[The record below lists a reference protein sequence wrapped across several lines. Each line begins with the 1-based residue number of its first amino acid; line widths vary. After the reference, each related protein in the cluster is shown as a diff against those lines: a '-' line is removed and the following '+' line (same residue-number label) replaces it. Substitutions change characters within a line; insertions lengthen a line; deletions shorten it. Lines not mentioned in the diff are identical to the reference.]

1 MVPCAPLRQFKNSML
16 QRKLSVYIGLSNQ
29 QMFKISE
36 CFYKIHQ
43 ISHHKIRTENV
54 LSICSALKAFT
65 PFVYLHQCFV
75 FNMEIKKGLICKIVH
90 NFQEKSERSI
100 WTYRLPIDFS
110 INLLAFYHE
119 CCDLIIE
126 LLISP
131 PANGEPLLNNKLIS
145 HTTATLACLSHSSFF
160 PIAGFMYDMLNSY
173 HTAFYICGAT
183 TTLSSCLMFL
193 IPWLMPNQQGGVF
206 RRDSCQSRLEGLL
219 NSQSSTPCTRKHS
232 RSFFAGRSVKS
243 RSLDSGNSSL
253 SSPVTGEISLC
264 EADRA
269 EQEYLT
275 GFTIDNEADVAT
287 DGASNEKSSFS
298 MDTSINTVFNASMSH
313 RGSITKFLLQQQL
326 QSQSRA
332 STPLSGSRRGS
343 SQSPMGLQSG
353 GSSSRSSMSSSLG
366 FRTSSSSPSRGKGS
380 FKRSLSESRQGS
392 FEVSEESSS
401 EESFEPISSEPEGE
415 MDTLSLGQL
424 FNEDT
429 RRESGE
435 STVVGSNWE
444 SGRSTVIAGTPKVF
458 QSGMKDDDMLH
469 LLAARLLQAMRGRK
483 QDDCGEE
490 RESTV

>member
-1 MVPCAPLRQFKNSML
+1 MCTIF
-16 QRKLSVYIGLSNQ
+16 RKSRKG
-29 QMFKISE
+29 
-36 CFYKIHQ
+36 
-43 ISHHKIRTENV
+43 
-54 LSICSALKAFT
+54 
-65 PFVYLHQCFV
+65 V
-75 FNMEIKKGLICKIVH
+75 FGLIAY
-90 NFQEKSERSI
+90 QSI
-100 WTYRLPIDFS
+100 FRFDFF
-110 INLLAFYHE
+110 INLPAFYHE

-131 PANGEPLLNNKLIS
+131 PVNGEPLLNNKLIS
-145 HTTATLACLSHSSFF
+145 HITATLACLSHSSFF
-160 PIAGFMYDMLNSY
+160 PIAGLMYDMLNSY

-183 TTLSSCLMFL
+183 TTVSSCLMFL

-469 LLAARLLQAMRGRK
+469 LLAARLLQAMRGRE

>member
-1 MVPCAPLRQFKNSML
+1 MSFPFAVLLKHL
-16 QRKLSVYIGLSNQ
+16 LLSYI
-29 QMFKISE
+29 FI
-36 CFYKIHQ
+36 
-43 ISHHKIRTENV
+43 
-54 LSICSALKAFT
+54 SALFLTWKLKKDWFAKLCTIFRKSRKG
-65 PFVYLHQCFV
+65 V
-75 FNMEIKKGLICKIVH
+75 FGL
-90 NFQEKSERSI
+90 FAYQSI
-100 WTYRLPIDFS
+100 FRFDFF
-110 INLLAFYHE
+110 INLPAFYHE
-119 CCDLIIE
+119 CCDLIIG

-131 PANGEPLLNNKLIS
+131 PVNGEPLLNNKLIS

-160 PIAGFMYDMLNSY
+160 PIAGLMYDMLNSY

-469 LLAARLLQAMRGRK
+469 LLAARLLQAMRGRE

>member
-1 MVPCAPLRQFKNSML
+1 M
-16 QRKLSVYIGLSNQ
+16 
-29 QMFKISE
+29 
-36 CFYKIHQ
+36 
-43 ISHHKIRTENV
+43 
-54 LSICSALKAFT
+54 
-65 PFVYLHQCFV
+65 
-75 FNMEIKKGLICKIVH
+75 H

-119 CCDLIIE
+119 CCDVIIE

-243 RSLDSGNSSL
+243 RSLDKGNSSL

-401 EESFEPISSEPEGE
+401 EESFEQISSEPEAE

-435 STVVGSNWE
+435 STG
-444 SGRSTVIAGTPKVF
+444 
-458 QSGMKDDDMLH
+458 
-469 LLAARLLQAMRGRK
+469 
-483 QDDCGEE
+483 
-490 RESTV
+490 

>member
-1 MVPCAPLRQFKNSML
+1 
-16 QRKLSVYIGLSNQ
+16 
-29 QMFKISE
+29 MFKISE
-36 CFYKIHQ
+36 CFYKIRQ

-75 FNMEIKKGLICKIVH
+75 FNMEIKKGLVCKIVH

-110 INLLAFYHE
+110 INLPAFYHE

-131 PANGEPLLNNKLIS
+131 PVNGELLLNNKLIS

-232 RSFFAGRSVKS
+232 RSFFARRSVKS

-275 GFTIDNEADVAT
+275 GFTIDNEADVAAAWSRSHWSLAKANCRKT
-287 DGASNEKSSFS
+287 MQRCLTRCCGGTQRQRWSHFKETVKSKALLSISAHSDGCPCFMCLDNSWRLRKGILQSKHSEEMKWRMSGSESKSS
-298 MDTSINTVFNASMSH
+298 H
-313 RGSITKFLLQQQL
+313 RFVCTGCSKRHLAVNLFQLL
-326 QSQSRA
+326 SW
-332 STPLSGSRRGS
+332 STCCALWNFWTCCARPRL
-343 SQSPMGLQSG
+343 
-353 GSSSRSSMSSSLG
+353 
-366 FRTSSSSPSRGKGS
+366 
-380 FKRSLSESRQGS
+380 
-392 FEVSEESSS
+392 
-401 EESFEPISSEPEGE
+401 
-415 MDTLSLGQL
+415 
-424 FNEDT
+424 
-429 RRESGE
+429 
-435 STVVGSNWE
+435 VV
-444 SGRSTVIAGTPKVF
+444 
-458 QSGMKDDDMLH
+458 
-469 LLAARLLQAMRGRK
+469 
-483 QDDCGEE
+483 
-490 RESTV
+490 